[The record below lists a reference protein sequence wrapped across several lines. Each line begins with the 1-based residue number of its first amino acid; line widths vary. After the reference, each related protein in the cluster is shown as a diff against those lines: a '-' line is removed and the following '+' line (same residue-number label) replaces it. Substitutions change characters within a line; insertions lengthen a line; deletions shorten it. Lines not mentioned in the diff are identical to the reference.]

1 MKRPIVG
8 GKLDMAVCHKTVI
21 ACCTALLSCVA
32 LAHFPISVDPE
43 SDDGLLHVG
52 WTPVQV
58 GICSYHPFQLFSGD
72 ADVHGIA
79 AGVLNL
85 SQKSAI
91 ASLAPLNMVANN
103 YFAQVGLFDVCEIN
117 YAFEVGFLNL
127 TGRNFGVSV
136 GAFNVESNF
145 GYRGGDPYHWLPGLQ
160 VGLANAGGGQQAG
173 FYNIGGSM
181 QIGALNADGRV
192 QIGLLNGEINDD
204 DGDCSCLQVGLLNY
218 NPHGIVK
225 WLPIVNFSCGR
236 KE

>member
-1 MKRPIVG
+1 MVVRY
-8 GKLDMAVCHKTVI
+8 KTVI
-21 ACCTALLSCVA
+21 ASCAALLSGVA
-32 LAHFPISVDPE
+32 LAHFPISVDPV

-58 GICSYHPFQLFSGD
+58 GICSYRPFQLFSGD
-72 ADVHGIA
+72 ADVYGIA

-136 GAFNVESNF
+136 GAFNVESPSGRPENDGF
-145 GYRGGDPYHWLPGLQ
+145 FSSMLGLQ
-160 VGLANAGGGQQAG
+160 AGLVNACGGVQAG
-173 FYNIGGSM
+173 FYNVWGGL
-181 QIGALNADGRV
+181 QIGALNANGRV
-192 QIGLLNGEINDD
+192 QIGLLNGTINDD
-204 DGDCSCLQVGLLNY
+204 DGDYSCLQVGLLNY
-218 NPHGIVK
+218 NPNGIVK
-225 WLPIVNFSCGR
+225 WLPIVNFSCDC
-236 KE
+236 KSFPFMSEW